1 VVKQLYTEES
11 LHVAFVVEVP
21 ADTKAFG
28 APIDYQ
34 QQHHMGKKSGPRLRV
49 DARKF
54 AEGEGG
60 ITNCKREMVDLLT
73 CLGAKNFD
81 EKPGQCAQEY
91 AAMAQCSRALRSRAA
106 ARKGHMPSIN
116 YHLSRMARIIK

>member
-1 VVKQLYTEES
+1 VVKQLDTEES

-28 APIDYQ
+28 APIDFQ
-34 QQHHMGKKSGPRLRV
+34 QQHNMGRKAGPRLRV

-54 AEGEGG
+54 AEGDGFT
-60 ITNCKREMVDLLT
+60 TNCKREMVELLT
-73 CLGAKNFD
+73 CLGAENFD

-91 AAMAQCSRALRSRAA
+91 AAMAQCSRALRSIAA

-116 YHLSRMARIIK
+116 YHLSRIARMIK